1 MSKEALEHMGKVALR
16 LKRRL
21 EKVIILAQNVNESE
35 GLKGWNKHGEIPG
48 RGNSIEMCEG

>member
-35 GLKGWNKHGEIPG
+35 GLKG
-48 RGNSIEMCEG
+48 